1 MHELKFMKI
10 ILCVFN
16 MPYIMEVK
24 CATTCFSE
32 SEPICVHSNF
42 HSIII
47 PEISE
52 QSFTSIWNSKIFGS
66 VLDGVQELLGER
78 VHPTSVPLRSVLTL
92 SVSLD
97 VKAQVGCV
105 LPLTTSARN
114 PEPSGAY
121 GRLLLKKLWH
131 KPFGWSSHH

>member
-1 MHELKFMKI
+1 MKI

-32 SEPICVHSNF
+32 FICTQSNF
-42 HSIII
+42 HTIIV

-52 QSFTSIWNSKIFGS
+52 QSFTSSRNAKIFGS
-66 VLDGVQELLGER
+66 VLDGVQETLGER
-78 VHPTSVPLRSVLTL
+78 VHPTSVPLCSVLTL

-97 VKAQVGCV
+97 VKAPVGCV

-114 PEPSGAY
+114 PESTEMNG
-121 GRLLLKKLWH
+121 LLLFKKLWH
-131 KPFGWSSHH
+131 KVAWSSHH